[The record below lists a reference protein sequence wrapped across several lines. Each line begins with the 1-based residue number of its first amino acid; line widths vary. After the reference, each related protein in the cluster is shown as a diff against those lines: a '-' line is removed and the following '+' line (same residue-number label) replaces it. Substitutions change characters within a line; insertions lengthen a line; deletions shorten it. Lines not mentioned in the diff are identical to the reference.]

1 MVTGVKFFGLKMF
14 PIAST
19 SVVNM
24 APENNGKLNAAVRI
38 ARGYTSVNKKEISD
52 FIRGLERTC

>member
-1 MVTGVKFFGLKMF
+1 MNLVKLIDVSMTL
-14 PIAST
+14 IIDI
-19 SVVNM
+19 NM

-52 FIRGLERTC
+52 FIRGLGRTC